1 MTNKE
6 LGLKIKELRSKY
18 SLKIGRKF
26 LQKDLAEAVGISRGY
41 IGDIESGRTKP
52 NPELLGKIVDVLDG
66 DIWDV
71 IDTSYNGDIF
81 VSENVI
87 REDQA
92 NYNKI
97 SKKIDEKNMID
108 NWLSEN
114 DIKTVLIKIYEKHP
128 FFRDYSRDAFNLA
141 NIEKV
146 LANTDA
152 LKNELFVKRINFY
165 RNSLIN
171 KIINLVN
178 LEEKIL
184 SESIDQVQHYSP
196 KFKPYFN
203 EINEVIAAHN
213 DDANDE
219 EQQKLMKQDI
229 DEL

>member
-81 VSENVI
+81 ISENVI

-141 NIEKV
+141 NIEKI
-146 LANTDA
+146 LANNDA

-178 LEEKIL
+178 LEENIL
-184 SESIDQVQHYSP
+184 SESINQVQHYSP
-196 KFKPYFN
+196 KFKPHFN